1 MNIAMLVI
9 GIILLVFAVFLIVAV
24 LMQQGK
30 SHNLSGTI
38 AGGAETFFGKTKG
51 QSINKKLSVLTTVV
65 AIIFV
70 VLVCAVYVMQPNSES
85 QGQINS
91 FSDMWE
97 VLFGDDE
104 AEAIVDDA
112 HDHDGDGKPDHAA
125 DEHKDED
132 KKTEDTTKADET
144 TKAPEETTAA
154 AE

>member
-9 GIILLVFAVFLIVAV
+9 GIILLVFAVFLIAAV

-65 AIIFV
+65 AVIFV

-104 AEAIVDDA
+104 AEAIVDDEKVE

-132 KKTEDTTKADET
+132 KKPEDTTKADET
-144 TKAPEETTAA
+144 TKA

>member
-9 GIILLVFAVFLIVAV
+9 GIILLVFALFLIVAV

-30 SHNLSGTI
+30 AHNLSGAI
-38 AGGAETFFGKTKG
+38 AGGAETFFGKSKAQTM
-51 QSINKKLSVLTTVV
+51 NKKLSVLTTVV
-65 AIIFV
+65 AIVFAL
-70 VLVCAVYVMQPNSES
+70 LVCAVYVMQPNSES

-112 HDHDGDGKPDHAA
+112 HDHDGDGTADH
-125 DEHKDED
+125 
-132 KKTEDTTKADET
+132 
-144 TKAPEETTAA
+144 
-154 AE
+154 